1 MNKKSIII
9 EDDEVY
15 DFFQDNPQYDV
26 KKLLRY
32 NIDFIKNNFNHN
44 VSLDVSLANEMNN
57 NIKIMKE
64 MISNNFKEIKN
75 EIKDNFILINN
86 ELMNKTGL
94 IIDGLNFDD
103 KVGIIIKRELEFAFI
118 KNENVLKDLIPSN
131 KDLLYNHINNLCID
145 IKNESETNKNST
157 LNLSN
162 YIHNNVNS
170 ILLNI
175 NSNVDFLNS
184 RFINNTSKK
193 GKVSEY
199 ALLNV
204 LMKIYINADIKHIG
218 DTEDSSC
225 DILMERKNKPRIL
238 FENKN
243 YDNRVDTK
251 QVNKFKDNIKERGI
265 SGIFLS
271 MQSSIVHKNELDL
284 EILGKNILIY
294 IGNVQYDEKII
305 QFAVEMIDILQPFI
319 DKFNSKDD
327 KYIKI
332 LRSSLE
338 GINDEYILFLDQKKD
353 INKCIK
359 SLEDTISELKN
370 KINKLK
376 ISKTANLMSAL
387 FGSFINAKDED
398 KEYVCKWCGI
408 SYKIEKQLIGH
419 YAQCEIKIAEKKEND
434 IEEDDKED
442 KIVKK
447 ERKKKNINLKGKK
460 IIDNNFKQLD
470 ISKEEDE
477 VKEEEI
483 NKDEDVNKND
493 EINKDKDVN
502 KEDDNNKKKKKFI
515 NYKNKK
521 K

>member
-1 MNKKSIII
+1 MNKKSITITNI
-9 EDDEVY
+9 DIC
-15 DFFQDNPQYDV
+15 DFYKYNPQYDIE
-26 KKLLRY
+26 KNILFI
-32 NIDFIKNNFNHN
+32 IDFIKNNFNHN

-57 NIKIMKE
+57 NIKMMKE

-75 EIKDNFILINN
+75 DIKDNFILIKN

-94 IIDGLNFDD
+94 IIDGLNLNDN
-103 KVGIIIKRELEFAFI
+103 ISNIIKKEIEFAFV

-157 LNLSN
+157 INLRD
-162 YIHNNVNS
+162 YIQNNLNS

-175 NSNVDFLNS
+175 NNNVDFLHS
-184 RFINNTSKK
+184 RFNNVSTK

-460 IIDNNFKQLD
+460 VIDNNFKQLD

-477 VKEEEI
+477 VKEEDVF
-483 NKDEDVNKND
+483 KEDVNKND
-493 EINKDKDVN
+493 EINKDEDVN